1 MNTQEL
7 RQNIEKVL
15 GNNIRCLLP
24 SYWWKKLFNQVVDTV
39 EDNALPIV
47 KSEEDL
53 KNLEVPE
60 GSIASVVDSIVWKSF
75 ASFKLPSPSNA
86 TSLLSYPHIQKINV
100 TNAPITITPKT
111 VIGLTDMQYASQ
123 QTGKILVL
131 GIEDDSVMG
140 YGYSISAG
148 NIDGL
153 IGPYVF
159 RSVYSTTVNTTAV
172 NALNSLLSTSVFRFI
187 GFELFS
193 GDSDNLQA
201 DINQLCS
208 IFTWGDTSNG
218 VYVKDENWQ
227 RLALTTELPDIS
239 GITNIQ
245 VDDTMS
251 SSSTNPVQNKVIKS
265 YVDTAIGNAG
275 STVQIYS
282 NSGNITL
289 RRGKGYIRNS
299 SGQYVDAGDVVIKS
313 LEYDESF
320 RDRILVFKGATSLT
334 IPSYV
339 LWENGITPVID
350 PEVTYVLNIKT
361 GVVKGGTVSV
371 ATLNVYSDN
380 PINSDSISKEIQ
392 DYVDSNCYDSRI
404 LHVGF
409 ANSLSNSLSEEQ
421 LAYNI
426 ETYNKLIAHDKVL
439 VYISG
444 LNTAPLFPLTLI
456 SFNSIDKTIKFA
468 HPSNDDDS
476 EVTYTLSSDGSVTGS
491 VFSKLVG
498 YDTYLSTTSD
508 NAVQNKVITEALNN
522 KVDKIQGK
530 GLSSEDFTTE
540 LKQKLESLN
549 LIESVTWSELKTL
562 RDSSTLSP
570 GTLYRIT
577 DYVTTTSQPD
587 TRSSGYGFDVVVL
600 ATSVNTLLE
609 EAFVVKRDDDIY
621 FTEHNSNLN
630 AWKIWYCLDNDAERF
645 AWASDT
651 GKGVIYRMID
661 EFGNDCPYD
670 FKNIQF
676 KRWKITSSS
685 SELADHLSD
694 IEGKYVGIMKTDD
707 FENYMPT
714 YLTVPDVEDYKWL
727 YTFSYAENDV
737 ILDLSLKPTI
747 CEHNII
753 KSCSQL
759 HTLQKLNN
767 IVFGGS
773 LIGVEK
779 NTFDPD
785 CFCMTIGNVFG
796 EGEKCFSNKFGQ
808 FCRSNIFINSLVSQN
823 IFDDNMA
830 INLFTGK
837 VVQNTLLKYFQN
849 NKFFNDFT
857 YNTIDQSFGAN
868 TVHGVFTQN
877 TFGVN
882 VNRNIFNGN
891 IKHNNFGSH
900 TNDNILTDVS
910 QCNFGFGFQD
920 NSLNYALNTT
930 CGVLFQ
936 NNDFARI
943 VACTFGNGCRY
954 NTSKLTNNL
963 SGDTRPYIQGCTF
976 GNYVWYTNLYN
987 SIEGSNEQPI
997 RCITIPSYF
1006 QGNETEYVHVEVPV
1020 NSLSEVKVARNS
1032 QGDIKVYCEADLVE

>member
-24 SYWWKKLFNQVVDTV
+24 SYWWKKIFNQVIDTV
-39 EDNALPIV
+39 ENNALPIV

-53 KNLEVPE
+53 KKLEVPE

-75 ASFKLPSPSNA
+75 ASFKLPSSDV
-86 TSLLSYPHIQKINV
+86 TSLLSFPHIQKINV
-100 TNAPITITPKT
+100 TNAPITVIPKMAI
-111 VIGLTDMQYASQ
+111 VLTDMQYMSQ
-123 QTGKILVL
+123 QNGKIIAL
-131 GIEDDSVMG
+131 GVEDDSVMG
-140 YGYSISAG
+140 YGYSIVGGDVS
-148 NIDGL
+148 GL
-153 IGPYVF
+153 IGPYTF
-159 RSVYSTTVNTTAV
+159 RSAYSNNVNTTAV
-172 NALNSLLSTSVFRFI
+172 NALNSILSTSVFRFI

-193 GDSDNLQA
+193 GNSDDEQA
-201 DINQLCS
+201 AINQLCS

-218 VYVKDENWQ
+218 VYIKDEDWQ

-239 GITNIQ
+239 SITNIQ
-245 VDDTMS
+245 VDDEMS
-251 SSSTNPVQNKVIKS
+251 STSSNPVQNKVIKS
-265 YVDTAIGNAG
+265 YVDKETVTVG
-275 STVQIYS
+275 STCQLYS
-282 NSGNITL
+282 NPGNITL
-289 RRGKGYIRNS
+289 RKGKGYIRNS
-299 SGQYVDAGDVVIKS
+299 SGQYIAAGDVVIKS
-313 LEYDESF
+313 LEYDDSF
-320 RDRILVFKGATSLT
+320 RDRILVFGGATSLT
-334 IPSYV
+334 IPSNV

-350 PEVTYVLNIKT
+350 PEVIYVLNIKT
-361 GVVKGGTVSV
+361 GIVKGTTVSV
-371 ATLNVYSDN
+371 ATLNVYSGN

-404 LHVGF
+404 LYLGF
-409 ANSLSNSLSEEQ
+409 ANSLSNSLSEEE

-444 LNTAPLFPLTLI
+444 LSTSPLFPLTLI

-468 HPSNDDDS
+468 NPSNNDEV
-476 EVTYTLSSDGSVTGS
+476 EVTYTLSSDGSATES
-491 VFSKLVG
+491 IFSKLVG

-540 LKQKLESLN
+540 LKQKLESIS

-609 EAFVVKRDDDIY
+609 EAFVVKRDDDVY

-685 SELADHLSD
+685 SELTDHLSD
-694 IEGKYVGIMKTDD
+694 IEGKYVGIMETDL

-737 ILDLSLKPTI
+737 ILDLSLKPLI
-747 CEHNII
+747 CEYNII
-753 KSCSQL
+753 KPCSQL
-759 HTLQKLNN
+759 NTLQKLNN
-767 IVFGGS
+767 IIIGGS
-773 LIGVEK
+773 LVGVGK

-785 CFCMTIGNVFG
+785 CFCMTIGDVFSTG
-796 EGEKCFSNKFGQ
+796 VDCFSNKFGQ
-808 FCRSNIFINSLVSQN
+808 YCRGNIFINPHIVQN
-823 IFDDNMA
+823 IFDDNLA
-830 INLFTGK
+830 INLFIGK
-837 VVQNTLLKYFQN
+837 VQQNIILKYFQS
-849 NKFFNDFT
+849 NKCFNDFT
-857 YNTIDQSFGAN
+857 YNSINQHFQHNTIN
-868 TVHGVFTQN
+868 GVFTEN
-877 TFGVN
+877 VFGMVVRRN
-882 VNRNIFNGN
+882 VFSGN
-891 IKHNNFGSH
+891 IKHNNFGGQI
-900 TNDNILTDVS
+900 NDNILTDVS
-910 QCNFGFGFQD
+910 QCIFGFGFQD
-920 NSLNYALNTT
+920 NYLNYALNTT
-930 CGVLFQ
+930 GGVLFQ
-936 NNDFARI
+936 NNNFARI
-943 VACTFGNGCRY
+943 IACTFGNGCRY

-1020 NSLSEVKVARNS
+1020 NSFSEIKVTRNS
-1032 QGDIKVYCEADLVE
+1032 QGNVKIYCEADLIE